1 MLANVAVVGFI
12 SFLWF
17 ADYDNTHWH
26 NIMVEGWA
34 TRSVSI
40 STLILRFSIDL
51 QAGVAC
57 AMLAAIILESCSVSL
72 RRSAQVSVMRASYP
86 QPRSSLDLITAMG
99 GNGWALSG
107 LDAIG
112 TMRQNEILFGRLI
125 D

>member
-1 MLANVAVVGFI
+1 MVANVAVVGFV

-17 ADYDNTHWH
+17 AQYDNTLWH
-26 NIMVEGWA
+26 EIMVEGWA

-51 QAGVAC
+51 QAGVAG

-86 QPRSSLDLITAMG
+86 QPRSFLDLIPAMSG
-99 GNGWALSG
+99 SGWAMSSLEAMSMSD
-107 LDAIG
+107 LDS
-112 TMRQNEILFGRLI
+112 RLPGPQLY
-125 D
+125 